1 MFTVPES
8 SAGNGESLALATHS
22 FGMRFLFIDFNAYFA
37 SVEQQ
42 LDPSLRGRPVIVTPL
57 ESEHTGAIAAS
68 YEAKALGIS
77 RGTTVREARAI
88 CPDIAVRA
96 ARHDVYVLMHHKLME
111 EIERHLPIHR
121 ICSVDECVCRL
132 NPEEADVAVARAKA
146 MEIKRGI
153 YENVGEALKC
163 SIGIAPSGLL
173 AKLASDLHKP
183 DGLTVIETQ
192 TLPEALAQLPL
203 RAIPGVGG
211 GVSRRLERAGIT
223 SFTQLWQIEPKRAR
237 AIWGSVNGEKFI
249 YALKGHDI
257 PDLAE
262 PKKAMIGHS
271 RVLSGTHR
279 TPEGA
284 RIVARALLLKAASRL
299 RYAGLY
305 AGSMTVSIRL
315 HPQGA
320 LAHEVRLRATQN
332 SWRFLKELN
341 AVWTPMCRSL
351 LRQAETLPGG
361 RSRGLGLH
369 GPGRAGHGRDS
380 HGREPSLR
388 LVSVYLHGLQDR
400 PPDPDLFVPANDD
413 ARDGQEAQLWSRI
426 DRLNRRYGMQRVML
440 ASQTGIDLN
449 YLGVKIAFSRV
460 PDALEFEESGGLE
473 KLLGRK
479 PHEHESRKLNPA
491 RALY

>member
-8 SAGNGESLALATHS
+8 SAGNGESLALAAHS

-320 LAHEVRLRATQN
+320 LAHEMRLRATQN

-341 AVWTPMCRSL
+341 AVWGPMCRSL
-351 LRQAETLPGG
+351 LRQAETAA
-361 RSRGLGLH
+361 
-369 GPGRAGHGRDS
+369 GRAQPGAGPARTGARRSWQGQSRARAVAQAGVGLSARPAGPPARPRPVRARERRRPRRAGGAIMEPHRPAQPPLRHAARDAGVANGDRPQLSGR
-380 HGREPSLR
+380 
-388 LVSVYLHGLQDR
+388 QDR
-400 PPDPDLFVPANDD
+400 LQPRPRRAGIRGKRRPGKT
-413 ARDGQEAQLWSRI
+413 ARP
-426 DRLNRRYGMQRVML
+426 
-440 ASQTGIDLN
+440 QT
-449 YLGVKIAFSRV
+449 
-460 PDALEFEESGGLE
+460 
-473 KLLGRK
+473 
-479 PHEHESRKLNPA
+479 A
-491 RALY
+491 RA